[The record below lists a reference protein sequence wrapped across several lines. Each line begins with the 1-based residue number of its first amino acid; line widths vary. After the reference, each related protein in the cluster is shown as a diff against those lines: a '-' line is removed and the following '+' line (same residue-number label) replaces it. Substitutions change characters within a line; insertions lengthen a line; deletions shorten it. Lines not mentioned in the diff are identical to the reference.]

1 MEYGVCGHTVEMA
14 STDWVDVV
22 WIELILFNRC
32 QSPRVSIDE
41 PYKETLISYLLC
53 LRGKE
58 QYFIYCIDDELPS
71 FASLCFRRQF
81 LSSLHTS
88 HVLFG
93 IAEKG

>member
-1 MEYGVCGHTVEMA
+1 MGKR
-14 STDWVDVV
+14 VV
-22 WIELILFNRC
+22 LLFGLAQYYLIGARLGI
-32 QSPRVSIDE
+32 SIDE
-41 PYKETLISYLLC
+41 PYNLLYSSSYLLC

-88 HVLFG
+88 HHALLG
-93 IAEKG
+93 IAERE